1 MEVARNLIF
10 KLAYS
15 QLALPGTIT
24 CQLMRYAI
32 NSVTNAFN
40 SWSYS
45 AKHSLV
51 YYPLMSFTYYYE
63 PCICGPFVNAKAEKV
78 SGHRYKTEVKTRE
91 REERWWA
98 ESGNIWCCLSRFKT
112 IPLWPFGLS
121 LSLAVITLS
130 RSLFIARLSFSLSS
144 LPFRPLPLSR
154 RYFRDDELQYAP
166 IVAAGNQRAYP
177 KSSMVSTHPTQPKSN
192 STWDE
197 WIRIQT
203 RIQTRVHVHTWWTHT
218 PRAGASAQ
226 PSAPLK

>member
-1 MEVARNLIF
+1 
-10 KLAYS
+10 
-15 QLALPGTIT
+15 
-24 CQLMRYAI
+24 MRYTI

-40 SWSYS
+40 SWSYN

-51 YYPLMSFTYYYE
+51 YYPLMSTFTYYRKPYT
-63 PCICGPFVNAKAEKV
+63 CGPFVNAKAEKAAE
-78 SGHRYKTEVKTRE
+78 HRHKTEVKTRE
-91 REERWWA
+91 RGERWWA
-98 ESGNIWCCLSRFKT
+98 ESGNIWCGLSRFKI

-130 RSLFIARLSFSLSS
+130 RSPFIARLSFSLSS

-177 KSSMVSTHPTQPKSN
+177 KSSMVSTHPTQPKSS

-203 RIQTRVHVHTWWTHT
+203 RIQTRTCTHVANAHSMRGRE
-218 PRAGASAQ
+218 RATIRFSEIIIEEW
-226 PSAPLK
+226 KWKKRKK